1 MKKVLFVVISLELGG
16 TENYL
21 LRFLEFTKNKKM
33 KPVVLCKGGV
43 TGSLEKKYSELGV
56 RIVKM
61 KVSNLPSI
69 NWINF
74 YFFLKKEKFDL
85 ITDFTGNFAG
95 ITLSISKFIGI
106 EKRIVFYRKSTNLFN
121 EDKFRLYYNSFLN
134 KLTYNFS
141 TKILSNSNDA
151 LNFFYPNKI
160 NKVENK
166 FRVIRNGIP
175 LSIFNN
181 KVDTDQLR
189 KSMNIPSE
197 AFIVGHIGRFH
208 PDKNH
213 QTILKVAKNI
223 LKKHNNVFFLL
234 IGRNVKN
241 ALSKNN
247 VHERIVLSE
256 QRSDV
261 PDILQI
267 MDAFYFPSISEGQ
280 PNALIEAMV
289 SGLPFVA
296 SDIATVR
303 ESVPESYHHYLVP
316 FNDISRAEKI
326 LTYFIKK
333 NSKPL
338 FNKAKQFALI
348 EYNSDDRF
356 FDFYKEIR

>member
-1 MKKVLFVVISLELGG
+1 MKKVLFVVVSLELGG

-21 LRFLEFTKNKKM
+21 LRFLEFSKNKGIE
-33 KPVVLCKGGV
+33 PIVLCKRGV
-43 TGSLEKKYSELGV
+43 TGSLEKKYSALGV
-56 RIVKM
+56 KIYKI
-61 KVSNLPSI
+61 KVSNLPSTS
-69 NWINF
+69 WINF
-74 YFFLKKEKFDL
+74 YSFLKKERFDV

-95 ITLSISKFIGI
+95 ITLTISKLVGI
-106 EKRIVFYRKSTNLFN
+106 NKRIVFYRRSTNPFN
-121 EDKFRLYYNSFLN
+121 EDLFRLFYNSLLN
-134 KLTYNFS
+134 KLTFYFS
-141 TKILSNSNDA
+141 TKILSNSDDA

-160 NKVENK
+160 CENKNK

-175 LSIFNN
+175 LSLFNN
-181 KVDTDQLR
+181 KIDIDQLR
-189 KSMNIPSE
+189 RSINIPKE
-197 AFIVGHIGRFH
+197 AFIIGHIGRFH

-213 QTILKVAKNI
+213 HSIISVANNI
-223 LKKHNNVFFLL
+223 LKKHNDVFFLL
-234 IGRNVKN
+234 IGRNVKKG
-241 ALSKNN
+241 LSKNN

-280 PNALIEAMV
+280 PNALIEAMI

-296 SDIATVR
+296 SDIATIK

-316 FNDISRAEKI
+316 INDIYRAEKI
-326 LTYFIKK
+326 LTKFIKK

-338 FNKAKQFALI
+338 FKKVKQFALS

-356 FDFYKEIR
+356 FDFYSEIK